1 LHLRFIQTCYNKFTM
16 TIRLRTILI
25 SFVVLIL
32 IAFLFAERALLT
44 PIVLG
49 AIFAYLF
56 NPTVNFFSEKI
67 KLPRSLSVVVIYIII
82 VSIVVAAATVLTRQF
97 LAESDDIRNYIT
109 AFAANAQ
116 QQVRTLP
123 DFIRPTANDFIDA
136 VVKSKTVGSVS
147 LLPFF
152 PKAISRIVS
161 FLIFVFSGYYFLKE
175 GGSMIE
181 KGLTYVPS
189 EYKVDIEIL
198 LRKINSVL
206 GGYLRGQLFLVFLM
220 SGVTFV
226 ALSVLGVRFALLI
239 AIFSGFAEIVPVVG
253 PIIAGAL
260 ATLVVFLTG
269 TVNFGLSPV
278 AGAIAV
284 VTIYFILRHAEDY
297 FVIPHV
303 MGKITKLPPFVI
315 FLSVIAGGHLWGI
328 MGLILAVPI
337 AAIIRIILEFFLDQ
351 RAENGE
357 GD

>member
-1 LHLRFIQTCYNKFTM
+1 
-16 TIRLRTILI
+16 
-25 SFVVLIL
+25 
-32 IAFLFAERALLT
+32 
-44 PIVLG
+44 
-49 AIFAYLF
+49 
-56 NPTVNFFSEKI
+56 
-67 KLPRSLSVVVIYIII
+67 
-82 VSIVVAAATVLTRQF
+82 
-97 LAESDDIRNYIT
+97 
-109 AFAANAQ
+109 
-116 QQVRTLP
+116 
-123 DFIRPTANDFIDA
+123 

>member
-1 LHLRFIQTCYNKFTM
+1 M
-16 TIRLRTILI
+16 EIRLRTVFIFFVGVILL
-25 SFVVLIL
+25 V
-32 IAFLFAERALLT
+32 FLFAERALLT

-56 NPTVNFFSEKI
+56 NPIVNFFSEKI
-67 KLPRSLSVVVIYIII
+67 KLPRSLAVVIIYLIL

-109 AFAANAQ
+109 AFAASAQ
-116 QQVRTLP
+116 KQIHTLP
-123 DFIRPTANDFIDA
+123 DFVRPTASDFIDA
-136 VVKSKTVGSVS
+136 ITKSKAVGSVS
-147 LLPFF
+147 FLPFF

-175 GGSMIE
+175 GASMIE
-181 KGLTYVPS
+181 KGLTYIPAG
-189 EYKVDIEIL
+189 YKVDIEIL

-206 GGYLRGQLFLVFLM
+206 GGYLRGQVFLVFLM
-220 SGVTFV
+220 AGATFIS
-226 ALSVLGVRFALLI
+226 LSILGVRFALLI

-260 ATLVVFLTG
+260 ATLVVFITG
-269 TVNFGLSPV
+269 TVNFGLSSI
-278 AGAIAV
+278 AGAGVVIA
-284 VTIYFILRHAEDY
+284 IYFILRHAEDY

-337 AAIIRIILEFFLDQ
+337 AAIIRILLEFFVDQ
-351 RAENGE
+351 TVEEEREKE
-357 GD
+357 